1 MLNLFKRELFKS
13 KIRIME
19 KCISYVLRK
28 HMSKNK
34 DRRGGGSA
42 GGLAPGAD
50 GAAHAAAARGGGL
63 KLRTVSLKPLE
74 KQWSQLVKEI

>member
-50 GAAHAAAARGGGL
+50 GAAHAAADGGL

>member
-19 KCISYVLRK
+19 KCISHVLRK

-34 DRRGGGSA
+34 DWWGRGSTGSMA
-42 GGLAPGAD
+42 L
-50 GAAHAAAARGGGL
+50 H
-63 KLRTVSLKPLE
+63 
-74 KQWSQLVKEI
+74 